1 MSRKAKEVE
10 RVVESIACFEC
21 AFGGAKTDEYGE
33 TKVTLVAPA
42 TSLPEVL
49 KLTGI
54 AAKHN
59 QVTLY
64 AAFQV
69 AHDAD

>member
-1 MSRKAKEVE
+1 MSKAKA
-10 RVVESIACFEC
+10 SLDPICCFEC

-42 TSLPEVL
+42 TSLSEVL

-54 AAKHN
+54 AAKRN

-64 AAFQV
+64 AGFTLAS
-69 AHDAD
+69 HE